1 MSENKL
7 SNFEF
12 AEAFKRRTK
21 AFALRVIKLCQALPY
36 KPETQVIGKQLL
48 RSATAVAANYRAAC
62 RARSGAE
69 FVAKIGVVLE
79 EADESLFWL
88 EILEEAEIVAGTRL
102 VDLKREADE
111 LTAIL
116 TKIRKS
122 AAVKKQLSNSQTL

>member
-1 MSENKL
+1 MKEERL

-21 AFALRVIKLCQALPY
+21 TFALRTIKLYQALPC
-36 KPETQVIGKQLL
+36 KPEAQVVGKQQM
-48 RSATAVAANYRAAC
+48 RSAMAVAANYRAAC
-62 RARSGAE
+62 RARSDAE

-88 EILEEAEIVAGTRL
+88 EILEEAEIIVAHRL

-122 AAVKKQLSNSQTL
+122 AAVKKQLPNS

>member
-1 MSENKL
+1 MIEQRL

-12 AEAFKRRTK
+12 AEAFKSRTK
-21 AFALRVIKLCQALPY
+21 AFALRTIKLYQALPY
-36 KPETQVIGKQLL
+36 KPEAQVVGKQLI

-69 FVAKIGVVLE
+69 FSAKIGVVLE

-88 EILEEAEIVAGTRL
+88 EILEEAEIVAANRL
-102 VDLKREADE
+102 IELKKEADE

-122 AAVKKQLSNSQTL
+122 AALKK

>member
-1 MSENKL
+1 MSEERL

-12 AEAFKRRTK
+12 AETFKRRTK
-21 AFALRVIKLCQALPY
+21 TFALRAIKLYQAFPTRQ
-36 KPETQVIGKQLL
+36 EAQVVGKQLI

-88 EILEEAEIVAGTRL
+88 EILEEAEIVAAPRL

-122 AAVKKQLSNSQTL
+122 AAVKK